1 VSRNLNEKQQLF
13 MQVLFDEA
21 AGDVVAAKKMAGYS
35 DSTATRLVVE
45 GLKDEIFEA
54 TKTYMS
60 RLGPQAA
67 VAYGS
72 ALSDPTQLG
81 VKEKMVA
88 AGQILDR
95 AGVVKTEKVAVEAT
109 GGLFI
114 LPPKQ
119 KSCNNCDNDTC
130 TCE

>member
-1 VSRNLNEKQQLF
+1 MSKKLNEKQQLF

-21 AGDVVAAKKMAGYS
+21 EGDVVQAKKLAGYS
-35 DSTATRLVVE
+35 DGTATRVVVE

-60 RLGPQAA
+60 RLGPKAA

-72 ALSDPTQLG
+72 ALMDPTQLG

-95 AGVVKTEKVAVEAT
+95 AGVVKTEKVAVEAS

-114 LPPKQ
+114 LPPKE
-119 KSCNNCDNDTC
+119 STDD
-130 TCE
+130 

>member
-1 VSRNLNEKQQLF
+1 MSKKLNEKQQLF

-21 AGDVVAAKKMAGYS
+21 EGDVVQAKRLAGYS
-35 DSTATRLVVE
+35 DGTATRVVVE

-60 RLGPQAA
+60 RLGPKAA

-72 ALSDPTQLG
+72 ALMDPTQLG
-81 VKEKMVA
+81 VKEKMIA

-95 AGVVKTEKVAVEAT
+95 AGVVKTEKVAVEAS

-114 LPPKQ
+114 LPPKE
-119 KSCNNCDNDTC
+119 STND
-130 TCE
+130 

>member
-1 VSRNLNEKQQLF
+1 MSKKLNEKQQLF

-21 AGDVVAAKKMAGYS
+21 EGDVVQAKKLAGYS
-35 DSTATRLVVE
+35 DGTATRVVVE

-60 RLGPQAA
+60 RLGPKAA

-72 ALSDPTQLG
+72 ALMDPTQLG
-81 VKEKMVA
+81 IKEKMAA

-95 AGVVKTEKVAVEAT
+95 AGVVKTEKVAVEAS

-114 LPPKQ
+114 LPPKE
-119 KSCNNCDNDTC
+119 STDD
-130 TCE
+130 

>member
-1 VSRNLNEKQQLF
+1 

-21 AGDVVAAKKMAGYS
+21 GGDVVKAKKLAGYA
-35 DSTATRLVVE
+35 DSTATRLVIE

-54 TKTYMS
+54 TKTYMA
-60 RLGPQAA
+60 RLGPKAA

-72 ALSDPTQLG
+72 ALTDPTQLG
-81 VKEKMVA
+81 IKEKMAA

-114 LPPKQ
+114 LPPKECC
-119 KSCNNCDNDTC
+119 KKCKENTC
-130 TCE
+130 TCK